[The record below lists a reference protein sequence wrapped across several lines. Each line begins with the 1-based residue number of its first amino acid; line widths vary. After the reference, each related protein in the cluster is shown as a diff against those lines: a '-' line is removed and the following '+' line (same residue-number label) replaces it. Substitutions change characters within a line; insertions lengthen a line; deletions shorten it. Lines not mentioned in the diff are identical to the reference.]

1 MIIMMTIMVPS
12 KGGRRVD
19 EEQRTRNVER
29 AALTAKKKSA
39 SKRFWQMIRLAALLR
54 EPQQGLRL
62 LKCLTKEY

>member
-1 MIIMMTIMVPS
+1 MIIMMIMVPS

-39 SKRFWQMIRLAALLR
+39 SKCFRQMIRLAALLG